1 MISVTFYFGTPET
14 REISNVTDTPGYR
27 PLYRQVYDIMVRKVA
42 QGVWRPGT
50 SLPSEQSL
58 AREMGV
64 SQGTMRKVL
73 DALTAE
79 NLLERRQG
87 KGTFI
92 AENTQER
99 TLFRFFR
106 IARPGG
112 KRMTPERVDETV
124 KVRASRAA
132 ERAKLGLPAGGRVV
146 EINRTRHIEK
156 TPAIRELIVLPATLF
171 PGIEKRPAL
180 PNSLYSLYQSD
191 YGINIVAA
199 HEELSAQL
207 ATAEDQ
213 DILDIPKGGPI
224 MVIERLAVSLQEQK
238 VEWRVSRVRSGDL
251 VYAVTLN

>member
-1 MISVTFYFGTPET
+1 MP
-14 REISNVTDTPGYR
+14 DTPGYR

-42 QGVWRPGT
+42 QGVWRPGA
-50 SLPSEQSL
+50 SLPSEQNL
-58 AREMGV
+58 AKEMGV

-124 KVRASRAA
+124 KLRASRAL
-132 ERAKLGLPAGGRVV
+132 ERTKLGLARTDKVV
-146 EINRTRHIEK
+146 EIVRTRHIEK
-156 TPAIRELIVLPATLF
+156 VPSIHETIVLPAPLF
-171 PGIEKRPAL
+171 PGIEKRPSL
-180 PNSLYSLYQSD
+180 PNSLYSIYQSD
-191 YGINIVAA
+191 YGLNIVAT

-207 ATAEDQ
+207 ATAADQ
-213 DILDIPKGGPI
+213 EELGIPKGGPI
-224 MVIERLAVSLQEQK
+224 LVIERLAVSLQDQK
-238 VEWRVSRVRSGDL
+238 VEWRISRVRSSDL

>member
-1 MISVTFYFGTPET
+1 
-14 REISNVTDTPGYR
+14 VTDTPGYR
-27 PLYRQVYDIMVRKVA
+27 PLYRQVYDIIVRKVA
-42 QGVWRPGT
+42 EGVWRPGIA
-50 SLPSEQSL
+50 LPSEQTL

-79 NLLERRQG
+79 KLLERRQG

-106 IARPGG
+106 LARPGG
-112 KRMTPERVDETV
+112 QRMTPERIDETV
-124 KVRASRAA
+124 KVHASRAI
-132 ERAKLGLPAGGRVV
+132 ERQKLALTGGERVV
-146 EINRTRHIEK
+146 EIIRTRLIEK
-156 TPAIRELIVLPATLF
+156 TPSVREAIILPAALF
-171 PGIEKRPAL
+171 PGIEKRPSL

-199 HEELSAQL
+199 HEQLSAQL

-213 DILDIPKGGPI
+213 EILDIPQGGPI
-224 MVIERLAVSLQEQK
+224 LVIERLAVSLQDQK
-238 VEWRVSRVRSGDL
+238 VELRVSRVRSTDL

>member
-1 MISVTFYFGTPET
+1 
-14 REISNVTDTPGYR
+14 VTDTPGYR
-27 PLYRQVYDIMVRKVA
+27 PLYRQVYDIIVRKVA

-106 IARPGG
+106 LARPGG
-112 KRMTPERVDETV
+112 KRLTPERTDEAV
-124 KVRASRAA
+124 KVRVSKAT
-132 ERAKLGLPAGGRVV
+132 ERDKLGLARNERVV
-146 EINRTRHIEK
+146 EIIRTRLIEK
-156 TPAIRELIVLPATLF
+156 TPAIRESIILPAALF
-171 PGIEKRPAL
+171 PGIEKRASL

-207 ATAEDQ
+207 ATEEDQ
-213 DILDIPKGGPI
+213 QILDIPQGGPI
-224 MVIERLAVSLQEQK
+224 LVIDRLALSLQEQK
-238 VEWRVSRVRSGDL
+238 VEWRVSRVRSTADL

>member
-1 MISVTFYFGTPET
+1 VP
-14 REISNVTDTPGYR
+14 DTPGYR

-42 QGVWRPGT
+42 QGVWRPGA
-50 SLPSEQSL
+50 SLPSEQNL
-58 AREMGV
+58 AKEMGV

-124 KVRASRAA
+124 KLRASRAL
-132 ERAKLGLPAGGRVV
+132 ERTKLGLARTDKVV
-146 EINRTRHIEK
+146 EIVRTRHIEK
-156 TPAIRELIVLPATLF
+156 VPSIHETIVLPAPLF
-171 PGIEKRPAL
+171 PGIEKRPSL
-180 PNSLYSLYQSD
+180 PNSLYSIYQSD
-191 YGINIVAA
+191 YGLNIVAT

-207 ATAEDQ
+207 ATAADQ
-213 DILDIPKGGPI
+213 EELGIPKGGPI
-224 MVIERLAVSLQEQK
+224 LVIERLAVSLQDQK
-238 VEWRVSRVRSGDL
+238 VEWRISRVRSTDL

>member
-1 MISVTFYFGTPET
+1 
-14 REISNVTDTPGYR
+14 
-27 PLYRQVYDIMVRKVA
+27 MVRKVA
-42 QGVWRPGT
+42 QGVWRPGA
-50 SLPSEQSL
+50 SLPSEQNL
-58 AREMGV
+58 AKEMGV

-124 KVRASRAA
+124 KLRASRAI
-132 ERAKLGLPAGGRVV
+132 ERTKLGLARTDKVV
-146 EINRTRHIEK
+146 EIVRTRHIEK
-156 TPAIRELIVLPATLF
+156 VPSIHETIVLPAPLF
-171 PGIEKRPAL
+171 PGIEKRPSL
-180 PNSLYSLYQSD
+180 PNSLYSIYQSD
-191 YGINIVAA
+191 YGLNIVAT

-207 ATAEDQ
+207 ATAADQ
-213 DILDIPKGGPI
+213 EELGIPKGGPI
-224 MVIERLAVSLQEQK
+224 LVIERLAVSLQDQK
-238 VEWRVSRVRSGDL
+238 VEWRISRVRSSDL

>member
-1 MISVTFYFGTPET
+1 
-14 REISNVTDTPGYR
+14 VTDTPGYR

-50 SLPSEQSL
+50 SLPSEQNL

-106 IARPGG
+106 ISRPGG
-112 KRMTPERVDETV
+112 KRMTPERVDESV
-124 KVRASRAA
+124 KVRASRAP
-132 ERAKLGLPAGGRVV
+132 ERTKLGLERTDRVV
-146 EINRTRHIEK
+146 EILRTRHIEK
-156 TPAIRELIVLPATLF
+156 VPAIRESIILPASLF
-171 PGIEKRPAL
+171 PGIEKRSTL

-191 YGINIVAA
+191 YSINIVAA

-207 ATAEDQ
+207 ATEEDQ
-213 DILDIPKGGPI
+213 ELLDIPKGNPI
-224 MVIERLAVSLQEQK
+224 LVIERLAVSLQEQK
-238 VEWRVSRVRSGDL
+238 VEWRISRVRSGDF